1 MFPRANLQCNDK
13 KRKKS
18 PWITTGILNSI
29 NRRNKLCKVLRQTK
43 TDAISYATKK
53 NLTDIEMF
61 YAKQLP
67 LQNENTIYIFL
78 SNASE
83 T

>member
-1 MFPRANLQCNDK
+1 MQLVMQQ
-13 KRKKS
+13 KKS
-18 PWITTGILNSI
+18 I
-29 NRRNKLCKVLRQTK
+29 
-43 TDAISYATKK
+43 
-53 NLTDIEMF
+53 LTDIEMF